1 MAPWNVLCNV
11 GQAGSIRGHH
21 FWLRDDND
29 VGIWQGCSLLL
40 MRKHFWEKAVPVTV
54 RFCNKDC
61 LVPWKGSISVSYKP
75 VICCQLDI
83 TTSLL
88 ICWRY
93 WSMCMFNV
101 LALLLT
107 LLIDV
112 YVQCAGTFAGVTDRC
127 VCSMCWHFCWRYWSI
142 CMFNVLA
149 LLLALLIDV
158 YVQCAGADPFNRLS
172 FFPELQI
179 DFITNW
185 QWAKFFFP
193 NDFLYICKYASLF
206 SF

>member
-101 LALLLT
+101 LALLL
-107 LLIDV
+107 
-112 YVQCAGTFAGVTDRC
+112 
-127 VCSMCWHFCWRYWSI
+127 
-142 CMFNVLA
+142 
-149 LLLALLIDV
+149 ALLIDV